1 MAGGKPPVMR
11 DFVADLDRIGQ
22 GDGRVE
28 IEGLKE
34 LAKAL
39 KSAAGDVA
47 DLKKANLEAAKV
59 VAERGVDLAPV
70 RSGNL
75 RDTIRAAGQ
84 QAFGVVRAGNR
95 GDVPYA
101 APVHWGWG
109 TRPNWAKGWRGGPI
123 APNPFLYDALDDR
136 RDEVVETYERA
147 LALVIDKNF

>member
-1 MAGGKPPVMR
+1 MALR
-11 DFVADLDRIGQ
+11 F
-22 GDGRVE
+22 DGR
-28 IEGLKE
+28 IALITGAGKGLGR
-34 LAKAL
+34 AYAL
-39 KSAAGDVA
+39 WMAQHGATVVVNNRVHPGVPSS
-47 DLKKANLEAAKV
+47 AAKV